1 MKKTKSKTEPMTSAE
16 IKSLVKVSDATLS
29 RWVRK
34 GIPHQRAPTG
44 RGGAQ
49 MFIFQRGPAL
59 EWIET
64 NASTGAALQARSARS
79 GSKSKSPE
87 VIPDAAELPALD
99 ELDGE
104 GLLECLARLQRT
116 ERDSFRLLQRLKR
129 AGDVSGVRLVSERYV
144 AECRA
149 LSAIEQ
155 AALNYRLRVGELIR
169 TADAESAYSRV
180 LISVKNAVLGM
191 PNAIMPIV
199 IGYLKDPNKAHEV
212 AQLMDGKVRDILRQT
227 AERGRAEVA
236 ARASGATEK
245 PPAPATATAPK
256 SKQRTAKG

>member
-1 MKKTKSKTEPMTSAE
+1 MKRKTKTEPMTSAE
-16 IKSLVKVSDATLS
+16 LKSLVKVSDATLS

-34 GIPHQRAPTG
+34 GIPHQKQPTG
-44 RGGAQ
+44 RGGAP
-49 MFIFQRGPAL
+49 MLLFNRDAAL

-64 NASTGAALQARSARS
+64 NASTGAATMARAARS
-79 GSKSKSPE
+79 GKDANTPE
-87 VIPDAAELPALD
+87 AIPPADELPNVD

-116 ERDSFRLLQRLKR
+116 ERETYQLLQRLKR
-129 AGDVSGVRLVSERYV
+129 AGDVSGVRLTSERYV
-144 AECRA
+144 SECRA

-169 TADAESAYSRV
+169 TADAEGAYMRV
-180 LISVKNAVLGM
+180 LVGVKNAVLGM

-212 AQLMDGKVRDILRQT
+212 ALIMDSKVRDILRMT
-227 AERGRAEVA
+227 AQQGRAERA
-236 ARASGATEK
+236 AREAGAAEGTAI
-245 PPAPATATAPK
+245 PPATGKVKRKP
-256 SKQRTAKG
+256 RG

>member
-1 MKKTKSKTEPMTSAE
+1 MSKTKPLTAAALKT
-16 IKSLVKVSDATLS
+16 LVKVSDATVS

-34 GIPHQRAPTG
+34 GIPHQKQPTG
-44 RGGAQ
+44 RGGAP
-49 MFIFQRGPAL
+49 MLLFNRDSAL

-64 NASTGAALQARSARS
+64 NASTGAATMARAARS
-79 GSKSKSPE
+79 GKDANTPE
-87 VIPDAAELPALD
+87 AIPTAAELPNVD

-116 ERDSFRLLQRLKR
+116 ERETYQLLQRLKR

-155 AALNYRLRVGELIR
+155 AALNYRLRIGELIR
-169 TADAESAYSRV
+169 TADAEGAYMRV
-180 LISVKNAVLGM
+180 LVGVKNAVLGM

-212 AQLMDGKVRDILRQT
+212 ARIMDSKVRDILRMT
-227 AERGRAEVA
+227 AQQGRADAA
-236 ARASGATEK
+236 ARASGGTEGK
-245 PPAPATATAPK
+245 PTAPATGKRKSRAT
-256 SKQRTAKG
+256 G

>member
-1 MKKTKSKTEPMTSAE
+1 MSKTKPLTAAALKT
-16 IKSLVKVSDATLS
+16 LVKVSEATLS
-29 RWVRK
+29 RWIKK

-49 MFIFQRGPAL
+49 MLIFQRGPAL

-64 NASTGAALQARSARS
+64 NASTGAATMARAARS
-79 GSKSKSPE
+79 GKDANTPE
-87 VIPDAAELPALD
+87 AMPTAAELPNVD

-116 ERDSFRLLQRLKR
+116 ERETYQLLQRLKR

-155 AALNYRLRVGELIR
+155 AALNYRLRIGELCVVSEVE
-169 TADAESAYSRV
+169 AMYSRV
-180 LISVKNAVLGM
+180 FIGVKNAVLGIPSSVM
-191 PNAIMPIV
+191 PLIV
-199 IGYLKDPNKAHEV
+199 PHLRDPQSAHEISRLLD
-212 AQLMDGKVRDILRQT
+212 ARCRDALRGA
-227 AERGRAEVA
+227 AERGRADAA
-236 ARASGATEK
+236 ARASGATEGK
-245 PPAPATATAPK
+245 PPEPRKRKA
-256 SKQRTAKG
+256 